1 MTPKL
6 SVQPKGIPTA
16 GGERSSR
23 TASAG
28 RAVAT
33 SKGTASFAEF
43 LSLNEADLRPGEA
56 RTRARAQA
64 STAHVGEWIAAAL
77 QSGAPMI
84 PLFEPR
90 AERSEPARN
99 VNDGQRLTRLPTSG
113 RSSVGPKR
121 TLRGARQTTEAA
133 PLTAAPV
140 PAQGTVAPPTQG
152 TRAVGPKERAK
163 SHAGAVK
170 REAFER
176 ILEIDAA
183 PRIDLGRVDAIG
195 RSGAGPGERRAGGVH
210 AVSMPRADAGPMRP
224 DAPPSAANHPGPA
237 RPKDPDGAAR
247 AAGFDT
253 APPSP
258 RGEAAES
265 TTSPRRAVEEH
276 HASPLAA
283 RDANASSR
291 NATPVVER
299 VDALSAAGVSASS
312 TSQTAS
318 THAAPSAQPLAP
330 AAQLAEAVA
339 ARLPEAPIR
348 FEVTVTPE
356 SLGPVEVQLRLR
368 GGAVEVSL
376 VAQSADAR
384 EALAAGFAELGD
396 TLSRMGIDLA
406 GADVTT
412 RDDDQ
417 RRTFGERRDP
427 HSDSQEQPRRAAEED
442 ATAGSER
449 GNPHE
454 PGSRVETSAVK
465 PRATARSRV
474 DLQA

>member
-6 SVQPKGIPTA
+6 SVHPKGTPTA

-23 TASAG
+23 AASAG
-28 RAVAT
+28 RAVAA
-33 SKGTASFAEF
+33 SKGTASFAKV
-43 LSLNEADLRPGEA
+43 LSLNEADLRPAEA
-56 RTRARAQA
+56 RLRARAQA

-77 QSGAPMI
+77 QGGAAMI
-84 PLFEPR
+84 PRLDPH
-90 AERSEPARN
+90 AERVEPARN
-99 VNDGQRLTRLPTSG
+99 VNHGQRLARLPTSG

-133 PLTAAPV
+133 PLAAAPV
-140 PAQGTVAPPTQG
+140 PAQGTGDPPTQG
-152 TRAVGPKERAK
+152 TRATGPTERAK
-163 SHAGAVK
+163 LHAGAAK

-176 ILEIDAA
+176 TLEIDEA
-183 PRIDLGRVDAIG
+183 PRIDWGLVDPLG
-195 RSGAGPGERRAGGVH
+195 RSGAGPGERRVGSGHAG
-210 AVSMPRADAGPMRP
+210 SMPRADAGPMRS

-247 AAGFDT
+247 AAGVDP
-253 APPSP
+253 APQSP

-265 TTSPRRAVEEH
+265 TTSPGRAVEEH

-291 NATPVVER
+291 NASPVVER
-299 VDALSAAGVSASS
+299 VDALSGAGVSASS
-312 TSQTAS
+312 ASQTAA
-318 THAAPSAQPLAP
+318 THAAPSAQPPAP

-356 SLGPVEVQLRLR
+356 SLGPVDVQLRLR

-376 VAQSADAR
+376 VAQSADAQ
-384 EALAAGFAELGD
+384 EVLAAGFAELGD

-412 RDDDQ
+412 RDDGQ
-417 RRTFGERRDP
+417 RRTFGETRDP

-442 ATAGSER
+442 ATTSSQR
-449 GNPHE
+449 GNPNE
-454 PGSRVETSAVK
+454 QGSGVETSAVR
-465 PRATARSRV
+465 PGARARGRV
-474 DLQA
+474 DLHA